1 MERVLKFLLSV
12 GIALGIAFFV
22 PESDLLPPAAR
33 RALFILIL
41 AGALWVTEAM
51 PAFAVGI
58 LVIALQILLLGKAGG
73 VYAQTA
79 KDWEQFVAV
88 IGHPLVWLFFGGF
101 VLAAGMAATG
111 IDRWLAGRILHRF
124 GSDSSR
130 LLVGLMITTFG
141 LSMIMSNTAT
151 TAMMLA
157 VLGPVLVTAGRSET
171 SRALVLGVAVAANL
185 GGMASLIGT
194 PPNAIAVGALADMSD
209 GVDISFLD
217 WLLIGLPPALV
228 LLAIAWGA
236 IRLMF
241 KMDSS
246 QSLSLTVGAAN
257 DDEAAVPKWQTVV
270 VTSTLLFTV
279 GLWLSTEWHRAPTAV
294 ISFVPIVVFT
304 ATGILSAKRI
314 RGLPY
319 DVLFLLAG
327 GLALGQLVTNTGL
340 SVWIANLLPADGWP
354 PLMLALVIA
363 YMTVLLSNFMSNT
376 AAATILVPIGITIA
390 VGFEAPTAVAVA
402 LGASAAMLLPVAT
415 PPNAMAFASGYCE
428 TRDFLRLGGFIGVIA
443 PPLAILWIATILAF
457 V

>member
-1 MERVLKFLLSV
+1 MSKFVKFLVCV
-12 GIALGIAFFV
+12 GLAFAVAFFV
-22 PESDLLPPAAR
+22 PESELFSPAAR
-33 RALFILIL
+33 RALFILIFV
-41 AGALWVTEAM
+41 GGLWVTEAV

-58 LVIALQILLLGKAGG
+58 LVIALQILLLGKPGG
-73 VYAQTA
+73 VYAQTSR
-79 KDWEQFVAV
+79 DWEQYVAV

-111 IDRWLAGRILHRF
+111 IDRWLAGRVLSRF
-124 GSDSSR
+124 GSDSGR
-130 LLVGLMITTFG
+130 LLIGLMITTFG
-141 LSMIMSNTAT
+141 LSMIMSNTAA

-157 VLGPVLVTAGRSET
+157 VLGPMLVAEGRSDT
-171 SRALVLGVAVAANL
+171 SRALVLGVALAANL

-194 PPNAIAVGALADMSD
+194 PPNAIAVGALADMPG

-228 LLAIAWGA
+228 LLVIGWAA
-236 IRLMF
+236 IRVMF
-241 KMDSS
+241 KLDSS
-246 QSLSLTVGAAN
+246 QSLSLTMVAD
-257 DDEAAVPKWQTVV
+257 DDEIDVPKWQTVV
-270 VTSTLLFTV
+270 VASTLLLTV
-279 GLWLSTEWHRAPTAV
+279 GLWLTTEWHRAPTAV

-304 ATGILSAKRI
+304 ATGILSAERV

-340 SVWIANLLPADGWP
+340 SVWIANLLPIGGLP
-354 PLMLALVIA
+354 PLMLAMVIA
-363 YMTVLLSNFMSNT
+363 YMTILLSNFMSNT

-428 TRDFLRLGGFIGVIA
+428 TRDFLRPRWGPGGGRRGS
-443 PPLAILWIATILAF
+443 
-457 V
+457 